1 MEEKF
6 SKFTDYQSTLIF
18 LINSDLILIK
28 KINRPTLI
36 KKKNKDMSKKIKQR
50 AAQNDP
56 SCYHLHSRSD
66 GG

>member
-6 SKFTDYQSTLIF
+6 SKFTDYQSTLTF

-28 KINRPTLI
+28 KINRPTLTKN
-36 KKKNKDMSKKIKQR
+36 KKKDMSKKIKQR
-50 AAQNDP
+50 AAKNYP
-56 SCYHLHSRSD
+56 SRYHLHSGSD